1 MENIEMNKI
10 IYNAIRTPDG
20 TIMESKNRHDYQ
32 TYMDKNGHE
41 YMVDGGLDYLRRNV
55 IDTAPYEE
63 LSVYE
68 DDPHILKREVIKW
81 GTYGIN
87 GDEPLRYVKLMEMND
102 GHIQACLDTQTR
114 MKPSYRVAFIDEL
127 NFRKEVL

>member
-1 MENIEMNKI
+1 MNNI

-32 TYMDKNGHE
+32 VHMDKNGHE

-55 IDTAPYEE
+55 VDAAPYEE
-63 LSVYE
+63 LSVTLE
-68 DDPHILKREVIKW
+68 DGHNKVREVAKW

-87 GDEPLRYVKLMEMND
+87 GDEPRRYVKLMEMSD
-102 GHIQACLDTQTR
+102 SHIQACLDNVPTMSST
-114 MKPSYRVAFIDEL
+114 YRTAFINEL
-127 NFRKEVL
+127 KFRKEVI